1 MNDVLGTVPHD
12 LPAPARMQRWPAFA
26 AAGLCIAVWAVY
38 LLAFWPALMTDD
50 SIDQWFQ
57 VLTGQLT
64 GHHPRSTQC

>member
-1 MNDVLGTVPHD
+1 
-12 LPAPARMQRWPAFA
+12 MQRWPAFA

-64 GHHPRSTQC
+64 GHHPPFHTMLNWLVTRLWL